1 MNRSKSL
8 HPHLPFLVTCTAG
21 AFDLEDTAR
30 FLIKS
35 PLASGPSLLEQAPAP
50 FWAALQAQ
58 SDQHGNM
65 GAKTF
70 RMTLEGTIFT
80 FEGERE
86 AKRRKNADIAPALAV
101 AVPTLVNTRAI
112 QRGEVLVFTDPHA
125 LNADA
130 PEATAG

>member
-1 MNRSKSL
+1 M
-8 HPHLPFLVTCTAG
+8 
-21 AFDLEDTAR
+21 

-80 FEGERE
+80 FEGKRE
-86 AKRRKNADIAPALAV
+86 AKRRKKADIAPALAV

-112 QRGEVLVFTDPHA
+112 QRGEVLVFNDPRAQRGRTRAKVNRRAGRSHRVA
-125 LNADA
+125 RAR
-130 PEATAG
+130 ETAGG

>member
-1 MNRSKSL
+1 M
-8 HPHLPFLVTCTAG
+8 
-21 AFDLEDTAR
+21 
-30 FLIKS
+30 
-35 PLASGPSLLEQAPAP
+35 LEQAPAP
-50 FWAALQAQ
+50 FWAALLAQ
-58 SDQHGNM
+58 SDPHGNM

-86 AKRRKNADIAPALAV
+86 AKRRKKADIAPALAV

-112 QRGEVLVFTDPHA
+112 QRGEVLVFTDPRA

-130 PEATAG
+130 PEATAGYGYLGPAGQWRWATGACGATAG